1 MSLTSFVA
9 ELKRRRVFRVG
20 AVYAAAAYVVLE
32 ASDLMLPRLGVPDWV
47 ISLLVL
53 LALAGFILAVALAWA
68 FELTPDGVRRTG
80 AHPGA
85 GKLRDEPVL
94 GARSAIVA
102 VGLVVLG
109 VGVGAGWFLK
119 PKPDVST
126 APAAGAAE
134 PDDNKSVAVLPFD
147 DMSPGKDQAWFS
159 DGLTEEILNSLARL
173 EEIRVTARNSSFQFK
188 GRAVDVREI
197 GRQLGVANVVEG
209 SVRRAGDRL
218 RITAQLIRTSDGFH
232 LWSNTYDRQLEDV
245 FAVQLDIAE
254 NIARVLDVYLDAS
267 RRERMV
273 ASGTRDPAAFVH
285 YLRGRAAYN
294 EAHQLGVGTSD
305 RLWQANVWFARALE
319 ADPSYALARF
329 YHHDAFSHA
338 LMSDLPVSPEF
349 ALADGSPDVARLTK
363 LMNADLDRALADAG
377 KGALARSLAVVK
389 HYNRGEWDLLPA
401 AVASFDEAT
410 IRQEMEIAGGGWLWF
425 PLMILRQEEKTRN
438 LARWRLKRDPLEVN
452 SWSDMISL
460 EIQAGRLPEAQRL
473 LDEAATHGLQHRYLE
488 ESRVLLLLAA
498 GRAQE
503 VLDVHA
509 RRLEPMVDG
518 WWAAAMAH
526 AQLGHATQARAE
538 IERGLAL
545 GGQHAERTCWI
556 LARIGDQSAANECAR
571 AIDASPQGWI
581 RLGRLIVD
589 HGSIPF
595 DPNAAPKFTAMYNS
609 MGAKPWPRTQP
620 VSVAARR

>member
-1 MSLTSFVA
+1 MSVTSFIT

-47 ISLLVL
+47 ISLMVL
-53 LALAGFILAVALAWA
+53 LALAGFVLAVALAWA
-68 FELTPDGVRRTG
+68 FEFTPEGIKRTG
-80 AHPGA
+80 PHRGDAEQSN
-85 GKLRDEPVL
+85 EPVL
-94 GARSAIVA
+94 GTRSAIVA

-119 PKPDVST
+119 PNADVTTVPT
-126 APAAGAAE
+126 AEAAE

-188 GRAVDVREI
+188 GRAVDVREV

-209 SVRRAGDRL
+209 SVRRAGDQL
-218 RITAQLIRTSDGFH
+218 RITAQLIRTADGFH
-232 LWSNTYDRQLEDV
+232 LWSNTYDRHLDDV

-285 YLRGRAAYN
+285 YMRGRAAYN
-294 EAHQLGVGTSD
+294 EAHKIGVGTSD
-305 RLWQANVWFARALE
+305 LLWQANVWFARALE
-319 ADPSYALARF
+319 ADPGYALARF

-338 LMSDLPVSPEF
+338 LMSDLRVPPEF

-363 LMNADLDRALADAG
+363 LMNADLDKALADAG
-377 KGALARSLAVVK
+377 NGALARSLAVVRQ
-389 HYNRGEWDLLPA
+389 YNRGEWDRLPA
-401 AVASFDEAT
+401 AVANLDVAT
-410 IRQEMEIAGGGWLWF
+410 IRQELEIAGGGWLWF
-425 PLMILRQEEKTRN
+425 PLMILREEEQTRN
-438 LARWRLKRDPLEVN
+438 LARWRLKQDPLEVN

-460 EIQAGRLPEAQRL
+460 EIQAGRFQESQRL
-473 LDEAATHGLQHRYLE
+473 LDEAARHGLQHRYLE
-488 ESRVLLLLAA
+488 ESHVLLLLAV
-498 GRAQE
+498 GRAHE
-503 VLDVHA
+503 VLNVHA
-509 RRLEPMVDG
+509 KRMESMGNG

-526 AQLGHATQARAE
+526 AQLGNVTAARAE
-538 IERGLAL
+538 IKRGLAA
-545 GGQHAERTCWI
+545 GDHDERTCWI
-556 LARIGDQSAANECAR
+556 LARIGDQGAANDCAR
-571 AIDASPQGWI
+571 AIDGSPQGWI
-581 RLGRLIVD
+581 RLGRMIVD

-595 DPNAAPKFTAMYNS
+595 DPNATPKFTAMYNS
-609 MGAKPWPRTQP
+609 TGARPWPRTQP
-620 VSVAARR
+620 VAVAAGK